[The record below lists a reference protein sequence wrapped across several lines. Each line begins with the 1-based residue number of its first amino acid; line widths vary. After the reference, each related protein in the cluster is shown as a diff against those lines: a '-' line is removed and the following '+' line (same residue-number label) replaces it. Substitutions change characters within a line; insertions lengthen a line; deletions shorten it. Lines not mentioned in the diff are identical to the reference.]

1 MRVMV
6 AGVAA
11 LALCAC
17 SRSDQCGIPEYE
29 AAAPDQG
36 VPGALAASRLCVE
49 HWAKTYS
56 RSDESAGDVADAAVL
71 ECLEEIK
78 ILSDLG
84 QREPETWGSMSVAE
98 LRASYR
104 EDALRTVI
112 SFRQVG
118 CSSIFG

>member
-17 SRSDQCGIPEYE
+17 SRSDKCGIPKYE
-29 AAAPDQG
+29 AARLDQG
-36 VPGALAASRLCVE
+36 VPGARAASRLCVE

-56 RSDESAGDVADAAVL
+56 RWDETAGDVADAAVL
-71 ECLEEIK
+71 QCLEEIK

-84 QREPETWGSMSVAE
+84 KREPETWGSMSVPE

-104 EDALRTVI
+104 EHALRTAI
-112 SFRQVG
+112 SFRQIG
-118 CSSIFG
+118 CSSVFG

>member
-1 MRVMV
+1 
-6 AGVAA
+6 
-11 LALCAC
+11 
-17 SRSDQCGIPEYE
+17 
-29 AAAPDQG
+29 
-36 VPGALAASRLCVE
+36 
-49 HWAKTYS
+49 
-56 RSDESAGDVADAAVL
+56 
-71 ECLEEIK
+71 LEEIK

-104 EDALRTVI
+104 EDALKTVI